1 MIESIGKRI
10 AYLRQKNGWT
20 QQSLG
25 DRLATSRVAI
35 SHIEMDLS
43 IPSERTIT
51 LMAGVFKINPT
62 DLVEGTTYPRAKA
75 ERLPELTAI
84 YTELESGF
92 LLFQNDLEWLEQ
104 LMDKAMYQKFAQD
117 VKAKWYPFLEKWE
130 HRYSDAHESQI
141 LLIIH
146 QKLKELG

>member
-1 MIESIGKRI
+1 MSESIGKRI
-10 AYLRQKNGWT
+10 AYLREKNGWT

-92 LLFQNDLEWLEQ
+92 LLFQNDIEWL
-104 LMDKAMYQKFAQD
+104 DR
-117 VKAKWYPFLEKWE
+117 VKDSAKHRSFVQEVSAKWLQFLEKWE
-130 HRYSDAHESQI
+130 HRYSDNHEAQI
-141 LLIIH
+141 LLNIH
-146 QKLKELG
+146 RILKEVN